1 MTRRQAELDSNKF
14 GRRQT
19 EKMIP
24 LESKIKLQKELKAK
38 IMSANVSILGDLGR
52 APETRTNPDGTL
64 VANFSIASNTTRST
78 PDGSVKKT
86 DWFRVTALGRQA
98 ETLAKYAKKGNRLL
112 VQGKLTFNP
121 WLDREGAPQVS
132 ADLLLQDFQFVGGA
146 PEDGNG
152 DGKSA
157 TDVPEHSVETE
168 VVAGD
173 VQEIEDQTLSY

>member
-1 MTRRQAELDSNKF
+1 
-14 GRRQT
+14 
-19 EKMIP
+19 
-24 LESKIKLQKELKAK
+24 
-38 IMSANVSILGDLGR
+38 MSANVSILGNLGR
-52 APETRTNPDGTL
+52 APETRTTPDGTF

-78 PDGSVKKT
+78 PQGTVKKT

-146 PEDGNG
+146 PEDSNSGG
-152 DGKSA
+152 TEKSA
-157 TDVPEHSVETE
+157 SESAEHSVETDIA
-168 VVAGD
+168 AGD
-173 VQEIEDQTLSY
+173 VQEIADQTLSY